1 MKKYKLGFI
10 GYGNMA
16 KAIIGGILKSGML
29 DKSQIATSDPMC
41 KDAGGILCVDDND
54 YVANN
59 CEYLVLSVKPQVF
72 KSIDFKCSADC
83 VISIMAGIDRAYI
96 ANKLGMQDKVIRVMP
111 NTPAQ
116 VGKGAAAIA
125 AEGLDKKHADFC
137 LAIFE
142 SVGTAYFIPEEKFDA
157 VTCVSGSG
165 PAYAYYFVK
174 AMIDGGVANGLDKE
188 ISKELTIATVIGACE
203 MINANPYTPIKLLI
217 SNVCSKGGTTI
228 EAVNVF
234 ENNNTDRIIID
245 AMNACRKRSEELR
258 AGK

>member
-16 KAIIGGILKSGML
+16 KAIIGGILRSGIL
-29 DKSQIATSDPMC
+29 DKSQIATSNLVCND
-41 KDAGGILCVDDND
+41 DNGIFCTTDND

-59 CEYLVLSVKPQVF
+59 CDYLVLSVKPQVF
-72 KSIDFKCSADC
+72 KSIDLSCSADC
-83 VISIMAGIDRAYI
+83 VISIMAGVDSAYI
-96 ANKLGMQDKVIRVMP
+96 GEKLGMQGKVIRVMP

-116 VGKGAAAIA
+116 IGKGATAIA
-125 AEGLDKKHADFC
+125 ENSLDKKHNDFC
-137 LAIFE
+137 RAIFE
-142 SVGTAYFIPEEKFDA
+142 SVSEVCVISEDKFNA

-165 PAYAYYFVK
+165 PAYAYYFAK
-174 AMIDGGVANGLDKE
+174 AMIEGGVVNGLDKE
-188 ISKELTIATVIGACE
+188 TSKKLAVDTIIGACE
-203 MINANPYTPIKLLI
+203 MIKANPDVPLGMLI

-234 ENNNTDRIIID
+234 ENNQMDKIVID
-245 AMNACRKRSEELR
+245 AMTACRKRSEELR